1 MGREPR
7 AFTVWCRITQGE
19 ERHFLVVITAMATD
33 DLGPREVL
41 GETAEAPTLEE
52 AQRLRLEMCRAFCA
66 RLEAQGNRV
75 ANLELLD

>member
-7 AFTVWCRITQGE
+7 AYSVWCRITHGDE
-19 ERHFLVVITAMATD
+19 GHFIVVITAMATD
-33 DLGPREVL
+33 DGPPEML
-41 GETAEAPTLEE
+41 GETALAGSLEE
-52 AQRLRLEMCRAFCA
+52 AQRVRLEMCRALCT